1 MIHFE
6 TLKKEEL
13 AKFTDQLFAIM
24 AENMSVYV
32 ENEAGTEA
40 GKALWAAKAGE
51 ALKSRSR
58 NMVLIRSDAELI
70 GFFLYEIRE
79 MALTIEDMQI
89 KPEWQGKSNVFW
101 MLFNFI
107 APELPETLKY
117 IRTKTKKK
125 NAKAD
130 GVIRHLGMS
139 VVGETEA
146 SYLYEGK
153 FSDFLR
159 WFNRK

>member
-6 TLKKEEL
+6 MLKKEDL
-13 AKFTDQLFAIM
+13 GLYTDRIFAIM
-24 AENMSVYV
+24 AENMSAYV
-32 ENEAGTEA
+32 KSEAGTEA
-40 GKALWAAKAGE
+40 GKAIWAAETAE
-51 ALKSRSR
+51 ALSCRSR
-58 NMVLIRSDAELI
+58 RLVLIKADGEII
-70 GFFLYEIRE
+70 GFFLYDVRE
-79 MALTIEDMQI
+79 RALVIEDMQI
-89 KPEWQGKSNVFW
+89 APEWQGKSNIFW

-107 APELPETLKY
+107 SPELPETLLH
-117 IRTKTKKK
+117 IRAKTKKK

>member
-6 TLKKEEL
+6 TLKKE
-13 AKFTDQLFAIM
+13 KFAECADLLFAIM

-32 ENEAGTEA
+32 KNEAGTET
-40 GKALWAAKAGE
+40 GKANWVAQTE
-51 ALKSRSR
+51 ADLKSRSR
-58 NMVLIRSDAELI
+58 RMVLIRSDAELI
-70 GFFLYEIRE
+70 GFFVYDVRD
-79 MALTIEDMQI
+79 MALIIEDMQI
-89 KPEWQGKSNVFW
+89 KPEWQGKSNIFW
-101 MLFNFI
+101 MIFNFI

-117 IRTKTKKK
+117 IRAKTKKK

-130 GVIRHLGMS
+130 GVIRHLGMR